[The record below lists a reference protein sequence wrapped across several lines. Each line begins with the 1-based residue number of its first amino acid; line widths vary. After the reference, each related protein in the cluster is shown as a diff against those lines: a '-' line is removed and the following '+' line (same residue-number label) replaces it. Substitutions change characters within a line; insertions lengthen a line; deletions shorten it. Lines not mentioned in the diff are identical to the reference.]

1 MSPHYR
7 VHVSKDYLVFA
18 CAHFV
23 IFDAHSREPL
33 HGHNYR
39 LSITVDGTL
48 DDYGF
53 VLDFVRMKKLARR
66 LVDSIDHRV
75 LLAEHAPRLTYR
87 QDGEM
92 LHVDYEGRPAYMLP
106 ADEVI
111 RLPILNTTV
120 ECIGAWFAERFK
132 EEFTALGYTNL
143 TMLELDIEENTR
155 QSAIV
160 RVPLGTVT

>member
-1 MSPHYR
+1 MSTHYR

-23 IFDAHSREPL
+23 IFDEHSREPL

-39 LSITVDGTL
+39 LSVTVDGTL
-48 DDYGF
+48 DPYGF

-75 LLAEHAPRLTYR
+75 LLAEHAPRLGYR
-87 QDGEM
+87 EEGEM
-92 LHVDYEGRPAYMLP
+92 LHVTYEDRPAYMFP
-106 ADEVI
+106 KDEVI

-120 ECIGAWFAERFK
+120 ECIGAWFAARFQ
-132 EEFTALGYTNL
+132 EELAAAGYTNL
-143 TMLELDIEENTR
+143 TLLELDLEENTR

-160 RVPLGTVT
+160 RVPLGAH

>member
-1 MSPHYR
+1 MSTHYR

-23 IFDAHSREPL
+23 IFDERSREPL

-39 LSITVDGTL
+39 LSVTVDGTL
-48 DDYGF
+48 DAYGF

-75 LLAEHAPRLTYR
+75 LLAEHAPRLAYR
-87 QDGEM
+87 EEGEM
-92 LHVDYEGRPAYMLP
+92 LHVTYEGRPAYMFP
-106 ADEVI
+106 KDEVI

-120 ECIGAWFAERFK
+120 ECIGAWFAERFR
-132 EEFTALGYTNL
+132 EELAAAGYTNL
-143 TMLELDIEENTR
+143 TLLELDLEENTR

-160 RVPLGTVT
+160 RVPLGAH

>member
-1 MSPHYR
+1 VSPHYR

-23 IFDAHSREPL
+23 IFDAHSRETM

-39 LSITVDGTL
+39 LSVTVDGTL

-53 VLDFVRMKKLARR
+53 VLDFVKLKKMSRR

-75 LLAEHAPRLTYR
+75 LLAEHAPRLGYEER
-87 QDGEM
+87 DGF
-92 LHVDYEGRPAYMLP
+92 LHVSYEGKPAYMLP
-106 ADEVI
+106 ANEVI

-120 ECIGAWFAERFK
+120 ECIVAWFAEKFR
-132 EEFTALGYTNL
+132 EEFRAAGYTNL
-143 TMLELDIEENTR
+143 TGLELDLEENTR
-155 QSAIV
+155 QSAII
-160 RVPLGTVT
+160 RVPLP